1 MLATVDARDAD
12 LVGNTTV
19 VLIGLGGNLPS
30 PAYGP
35 PRRTLAAALAVL
47 ADDGISVAA
56 RSAWYRSAPLPA
68 SDQPWYVNAVAAL
81 ATKLDPFALL
91 AALQQVER
99 RFGRVR
105 GAPNAARTV
114 DLDLLDYNG
123 VEVDTAVLVLPHPR
137 LHQRRFVLAPL
148 AELAPD
154 WRHPR
159 YRLTAA
165 QLLARLTTPQPVYRL
180 PLAPDDRPDGSH

>member
-1 MLATVDARDAD
+1 M
-12 LVGNTTV
+12 

-30 PAYGP
+30 ATYGP
-35 PRRTLAAALAVL
+35 PRRTLAAALAAL
-47 ADDGISVAA
+47 AGDGIGIAA
-56 RSAWYRSAPLPA
+56 RSAWYRSEPVPP

-81 ATKLDPFALL
+81 ATGRDPFDLL
-91 AALQQVER
+91 ALMQRIER
-99 RFGRVR
+99 QFGRMP

-123 VEVDTAVLVLPHPR
+123 LEIETHALVLPHPR
-137 LHQRRFVLAPL
+137 LHQRRFVLVPL

-159 YRLTAA
+159 LRRTAA
-165 QLLARLTTPQPVYRL
+165 ELLTSTTLRQAVYRL
-180 PLAPDDRPDGSH
+180 